1 MARVSVGDRSVVW
14 LAIAVLAVGGCSL
27 TPAIGVQID
36 AIAAAGDRPAGKR
49 YTLVPATNGTVAK
62 DLWFQEFSGYVHQT
76 LAGLGYQ
83 PAQAGSAPDQVI
95 ALAYGVGEPLE
106 KVYSVPVR
114 DWAPWQGGAPYP
126 YGSVPTFRTDVDSYT
141 TYASFVALTARA
153 PSEGGRGNELWQ
165 AVATSRSASDDLRRL
180 FPVLLTALTPF
191 IGRDTGG
198 QVAVSLRED
207 DPAVAALRGSAG
219 DRAR

>member
-1 MARVSVGDRSVVW
+1 MARALVAGPWMAW
-14 LAIAVLAVGGCSL
+14 LAIVVMAVGGCSL
-27 TPAIGVQID
+27 TPSIGVQID
-36 AIAAAGDRPAGKR
+36 AIAAAGDRSAGKR
-49 YTLVPATNGTVAK
+49 YTLVPATDGTVAK
-62 DLWFQEFSGYVHQT
+62 DLWFQEFAGYVHQT

-83 PAQAGSAPDQVI
+83 AAEAGSAPDQVI

-114 DWAPWQGGAPYP
+114 DWARWQARAPYP

-141 TYASFVALTARA
+141 TYASFVALTARV
-153 PSEGGRGNELWQ
+153 PRDGGQGDELWQ

-180 FPVLLTALTPF
+180 FPVLLTALTPY

-207 DPAVAALRGSAG
+207 DPAVAALRGSAD
-219 DRAR
+219 DRTR